1 MDLPKRFMHASLH
14 QRSGPS
20 TYKPS
25 AHAVAIGLPACM
37 YVTKLHLPET
47 QAPRTCCGAQQAY
60 APGCMRQNDMYTR
73 HKSRTNAPD
82 LRALCMP
89 AQSSAYKQAE
99 TIIHMRAQGRLEG
112 TLIRAVSEKVARK
125 VLQEQISCY

>member
-1 MDLPKRFMHASLH
+1 
-14 QRSGPS
+14 
-20 TYKPS
+20 
-25 AHAVAIGLPACM
+25 
-37 YVTKLHLPET
+37 
-47 QAPRTCCGAQQAY
+47 
-60 APGCMRQNDMYTR
+60 
-73 HKSRTNAPD
+73 
-82 LRALCMP
+82 MP